1 MMHQVRALPESPGVY
16 LMRDANEDIIYIGK
30 ALKLRTRVRSYF
42 GSGRSMEPKVRALA
56 EEIQR
61 LEHVVTKT
69 EAEALHLEAT
79 LVKRHQ
85 PRYNVRLKD
94 DKHYP
99 YLKIDVK
106 SAWPRVQIARK
117 VDDDGAR
124 YFGPY
129 ASAGSV
135 RHALD
140 ITNRLFPWRSCSKE
154 ITGTDARPCLDY
166 FIKRCLAPCTAYCT
180 ADEYRGVID
189 NTILFLD
196 GKSDEVK
203 RHLED
208 EMTVASTNQ
217 EYERAANFRD
227 QLLAIGKV
235 TELQQMA
242 TAQPMDADVF
252 AMVKESSEACIQAFF
267 VRGTV
272 VADTDSF
279 IVEGISDSNDGE
291 IMQAFL
297 SQYYESATYIP
308 KLVLTSHSSDQH
320 TQLEEM
326 LTEQRG
332 ARVRI
337 QVPQRGE
344 KRALIDT
351 TIKNASEALK
361 MHHAR
366 WIVNQVKTTS
376 ALSLL
381 QDELGL
387 TDIPKRIECYDISTN
402 QGADTVASMVVFK
415 DGEPRTSEYRRF
427 KIKTVIGQ
435 DDFASMREVLNRRFR
450 HLKKGLEQDQSAKP
464 NSDSGSAW
472 DEIPD
477 LVIID
482 GGKGQLSVAIDV
494 LRDMGQ
500 PDIPL
505 CGLAKREEELFV
517 KDFTEPIIL
526 PRDSEALYL
535 VQRIRDEAH
544 RFAITYHRKLRRK
557 NSIKSA
563 LDSVPGVGPKKKKAL
578 LQKFGS
584 VKAIRE
590 ADLDDIAAT
599 VGFTKTLAKTLK
611 ESI

>member
-1 MMHQVRALPESPGVY
+1 MHQVRALPESPGVY

-106 SAWPRVQIARK
+106 SAWPRVQIALK

-203 RHLED
+203 RHLEE

-297 SQYYESATYIP
+297 SQYYESELIFRNWFSPA
-308 KLVLTSHSSDQH
+308 
-320 TQLEEM
+320 
-326 LTEQRG
+326 
-332 ARVRI
+332 I
-337 QVPQRGE
+337 QVTSTHNWKKCLPSR
-344 KRALIDT
+344 
-351 TIKNASEALK
+351 EAL
-361 MHHAR
+361 ASVSR
-366 WIVNQVKTTS
+366 F
-376 ALSLL
+376 LS
-381 QDELGL
+381 E
-387 TDIPKRIECYDISTN
+387 
-402 QGADTVASMVVFK
+402 
-415 DGEPRTSEYRRF
+415 
-427 KIKTVIGQ
+427 
-435 DDFASMREVLNRRFR
+435 
-450 HLKKGLEQDQSAKP
+450 
-464 NSDSGSAW
+464 
-472 DEIPD
+472 
-477 LVIID
+477 
-482 GGKGQLSVAIDV
+482 GKNVRSL
-494 LRDMGQ
+494 
-500 PDIPL
+500 IPL
-505 CGLAKREEELFV
+505 
-517 KDFTEPIIL
+517 
-526 PRDSEALYL
+526 
-535 VQRIRDEAH
+535 
-544 RFAITYHRKLRRK
+544 
-557 NSIKSA
+557 
-563 LDSVPGVGPKKKKAL
+563 
-578 LQKFGS
+578 
-584 VKAIRE
+584 
-590 ADLDDIAAT
+590 
-599 VGFTKTLAKTLK
+599 
-611 ESI
+611 

>member
-1 MMHQVRALPESPGVY
+1 MHQVRALPESPGVY

-56 EEIQR
+56 AEIQR

-217 EYERAANFRD
+217 EYERAANS
-227 QLLAIGKV
+227 
-235 TELQQMA
+235 
-242 TAQPMDADVF
+242 TASVISF
-252 AMVKESSEACIQAFF
+252 AC
-267 VRGTV
+267 
-272 VADTDSF
+272 
-279 IVEGISDSNDGE
+279 
-291 IMQAFL
+291 
-297 SQYYESATYIP
+297 
-308 KLVLTSHSSDQH
+308 
-320 TQLEEM
+320 
-326 LTEQRG
+326 
-332 ARVRI
+332 
-337 QVPQRGE
+337 
-344 KRALIDT
+344 
-351 TIKNASEALK
+351 
-361 MHHAR
+361 
-366 WIVNQVKTTS
+366 
-376 ALSLL
+376 
-381 QDELGL
+381 
-387 TDIPKRIECYDISTN
+387 ST
-402 QGADTVASMVVFK
+402 
-415 DGEPRTSEYRRF
+415 
-427 KIKTVIGQ
+427 
-435 DDFASMREVLNRRFR
+435 
-450 HLKKGLEQDQSAKP
+450 
-464 NSDSGSAW
+464 
-472 DEIPD
+472 
-477 LVIID
+477 
-482 GGKGQLSVAIDV
+482 
-494 LRDMGQ
+494 
-500 PDIPL
+500 
-505 CGLAKREEELFV
+505 
-517 KDFTEPIIL
+517 
-526 PRDSEALYL
+526 
-535 VQRIRDEAH
+535 
-544 RFAITYHRKLRRK
+544 
-557 NSIKSA
+557 
-563 LDSVPGVGPKKKKAL
+563 
-578 LQKFGS
+578 
-584 VKAIRE
+584 
-590 ADLDDIAAT
+590 
-599 VGFTKTLAKTLK
+599 
-611 ESI
+611 